1 MSERVQFGDAEV
13 PTPPWRKV
21 RRQAPPRRPVTQD
34 LIVDAALELLDREGL
49 DGVSMRQVAQHL
61 DTGPA
66 TLYAHVSNKE
76 ELLELMLDRV
86 AGEIETPEPDPERWQ
101 EQVKEIA
108 RSMFRVLSAHADI
121 ARVSL
126 ATVPTGP
133 NALRVAERLLT
144 ILLAGGVPA
153 RTAAWGIDR
162 LFLYISADA
171 YEGSLHHA
179 KQRASGK
186 DLEQYIADFL
196 GQVRGYLANLPPEHF
211 PNTVKHVDDLVS
223 AEGDERF
230 EFGLDLFVQGLAAR
244 VDRGSDTRDPGAS

>member
-1 MSERVQFGDAEV
+1 MSGRVQFGGAEV
-13 PTPPWRKV
+13 PAPPWRKAK
-21 RRQAPPRRPVTQD
+21 RPTPPRRPLTQD

-49 DGVSMRQVAQHL
+49 DGVSMRQVAQQL

-76 ELLELMLDRV
+76 ELLELILDRV
-86 AGEIETPEPDPERWQ
+86 TGEIETPAPDPERWQ

-108 RSMFRVLSAHADI
+108 RSMFRVLSAHGDI
-121 ARVSL
+121 ARVSM

-133 NALRVAERLLT
+133 NALRVGEGLLT

-162 LFLYISADA
+162 LFLYVSADA

-186 DLEQYIADFL
+186 NLEQYIADFL
-196 GQVRGYLANLPPEHF
+196 GQVREYFVNLPPEHF
-211 PNTVKHVDDLVS
+211 PNTVKYVDDLVS
-223 AEGDERF
+223 ADGDKRF

-244 VDRGSDTRDPGAS
+244 VEPRPDAS